1 MRKHTILFL
10 AANPGETDRLALDRE
25 AREIQVEL
33 ERSRWRDRFELVT
46 RWAAEPL
53 DLLRELRRLA
63 PTVVQ
68 FSGHGGDRSTAAPAK
83 TWSGRDVTAVD
94 GRADAP
100 CPGLYFQGPDGQP
113 RVVSAG
119 ALREAF
125 GAVGSSVR
133 LVTLNACYS
142 EAAAEAL
149 LAHVDCVVGI
159 AGSIGDA
166 AARSF
171 SIGFYGALGERASID
186 AAYRQACAAIPL
198 EGYPD
203 GNRPRL
209 KVRPGVNATNLILA
223 ALPPAELVRDP
234 PAQSSRPTGSMPG
247 GPMSAGGSSRNVSVA
262 ATTPPRSAAA
272 AHPLSAPAQPEPRRR
287 TTWLALG
294 TGLVVAA
301 VTLVYFGSRLAT
313 PAAVVDASPGRD
325 SRMAAVRRIPRDHM
339 IATASSVLK
348 DWRQYTFGPSNLIDD
363 NLWTSWQPQRKPTG
377 GVGEWFRITLNVPHT
392 IVGFELFN
400 GFQRVDELGDLYRMN
415 SRIENATVAFSDGS
429 RLPVHL
435 VDVSAPTVITLPAPK
450 RCEWVTVT
458 VESIYPGSKW
468 NDVAVSEFHV
478 LGVDP

>member
-68 FSGHGGDRSTAAPAK
+68 FSGHGGSRSRAGVTK
-83 TWSGRDVTAVD
+83 MWSGRDVTPSA

-100 CPGLYFQGPDGQP
+100 CHGLYFQGPHGQP
-113 RVVSAG
+113 RVVSVG

-159 AGSIGDA
+159 AGSIGDT

-198 EGYPD
+198 EGCPD
-203 GNRPRL
+203 GDRPRL
-209 KVRPGVNATNLILA
+209 KVRPGVDAANLVLA
-223 ALPPAELVRDP
+223 ALPPAELVRDL
-234 PAQSSRPTGSMPG
+234 PAQSSCPAGSIPG
-247 GPMSAGGSSRNVSVA
+247 GPMSVGDSPRDVSVA
-262 ATTPPRSAAA
+262 AATPTLSAAA
-272 AHPLSAPAQPEPRRR
+272 VHPPSAPAQPAPRRG
-287 TTWLALG
+287 TPLAVG
-294 TGLVVAA
+294 TGLAVAA
-301 VTLVYFGSRLAT
+301 LTLVYAGSRLAA
-313 PAAVVDASPGRD
+313 PAAVIGVSQDRD
-325 SRMAAVRRIPRDHM
+325 SHVTAVRRIPRDHM
-339 IATASSVLK
+339 IATASSTLN
-348 DWRQYTFGPSNLIDD
+348 DWKHYTFGPSNLIDD
-363 NLWTSWQPQRKPTG
+363 KPWTSWQPQRKPTG
-377 GVGEWFRITLNVPHT
+377 GAGEWFRITLDAPHV
-392 IVGFELFN
+392 IVGFELAN
-400 GFQRVDELGDLYRMN
+400 GFQHTDELGDLYRMN
-415 SRIENATVAFSDGS
+415 SRIENATIAFSDGS
-429 RLPVHL
+429 KLPVHL
-435 VDVSAPTVITLPAPK
+435 ADVPAPTVITLPTPK
-450 RCEWVTVT
+450 RCKWVTIT
-458 VESIYPGSKW
+458 VDSVYPGSQW
-468 NDVAVSEFHV
+468 SDVAVSEFHV
-478 LGVDP
+478 LGAEP